1 MEKWGKTVIL
11 GEERELNRE
20 SEKICLTLFLSSIN
34 TQQVNIKLSS
44 MLFVR
49 DWVQNISAVGKLE
62 EDKRYEQTCID
73 VSTQF
78 FPGKLG

>member
-1 MEKWGKTVIL
+1 MEKWGKIVIL

-73 VSTQF
+73 VSTHF

>member
-1 MEKWGKTVIL
+1 MEKWGKIVIL

>member
-1 MEKWGKTVIL
+1 MEGLYVEKWGKTVIL

-62 EDKRYEQTCID
+62 EDKRSVTLR
-73 VSTQF
+73 VT
-78 FPGKLG
+78 G